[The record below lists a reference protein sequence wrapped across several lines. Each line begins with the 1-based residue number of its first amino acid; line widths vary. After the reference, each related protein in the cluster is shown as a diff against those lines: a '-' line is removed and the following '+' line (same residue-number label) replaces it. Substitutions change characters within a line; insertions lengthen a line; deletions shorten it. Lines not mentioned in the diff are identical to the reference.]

1 MNTHALWV
9 SAAILGIILLLI
21 GAFVVSLHIL
31 ITIGVIFLVI
41 AVILL
46 ILKIVRNGASR
57 L

>member
-1 MNTHALWV
+1 MNTHALLV

>member
-1 MNTHALWV
+1 MNNHALWV
-9 SAAILGIILLLI
+9 SAAIIGIVLLLI

-46 ILKIVRNGASR
+46 ILKVVRGGARR